1 MNGMSN
7 PTTDFME
14 GNGGGSD
21 SDTNSEDSPEY
32 YQPISAVDSDGEA
45 SDQVNSDEDHEEHAS
60 DASDFHRLPN
70 GYCGHVA
77 ENGVSSLNLNDDV
90 EEEHEEERMR
100 ETSDSAI
107 RRAFRED
114 ESRRNAPLTPEN
126 AMQVMEAMRG
136 VSFGGLAPDWAGHVP
151 EDRWID
157 QLRRLRQPPAPSTT
171 IRN

>member
-45 SDQVNSDEDHEEHAS
+45 SDQVNSDEDHEEH
-60 DASDFHRLPN
+60 ASDFHRLPN